1 MHLKIVKR
9 GKQLDSHFAYRL
21 GGCLL
26 TSARM
31 EANQPGSCNGGRI
44 MQLNAVCI
52 GARTE
57 ALVSSRHVEAG
68 DAGVCQTAR
77 HTCHD
82 WQMRNTSPTGSF
94 KLVTRAD

>member
-1 MHLKIVKR
+1 MHLKIVKQH
-9 GKQLDSHFAYRL
+9 KQLDSRLAYRL
-21 GGCLL
+21 GGHLF

-31 EANQPGSCNGGRI
+31 EADHPGSCNGGRI
-44 MQLNAVCI
+44 MQLNAVGI
-52 GARTE
+52 GAQTE

-77 HTCHD
+77 HTCQD
-82 WQMRNTSPTGSF
+82 WQRRNTSPTGSF